1 MISVETARYTVTTR
15 KAGGT
20 SVTERPT
27 TQVAPLNA
35 SRTAQRAVPTL
46 LCLLACLALA
56 EAPTSALCEI
66 VYPSQYTFTTLAGK
80 SSNEQHFNPKSVAV
94 DAAGDV
100 YFADTRKQVICRM
113 QPSGRISIIAGKLGT
128 SGCADGPG
136 SEARFSYPRG
146 IAIDAAENIFVAD
159 TANNTIR
166 RITPDGVVTTVAGV
180 AGTVGSRDGTGI
192 YARFNFP
199 ASVAVDS
206 LGNIYVAD
214 LYNCTIRKVTQHG
227 TVTTIA
233 GQAGVH
239 GSADGQGS
247 AALFNFPISIA
258 LDSSGNTYVADVFNN
273 AIRKIT
279 PNGTVITWA
288 GRLSYTPGNTD
299 GAAGNAGFCHP
310 CGVAV
315 DNAGNVYVADSGN
328 NTIRR
333 ITPDRNVTT
342 LAGLAGQAGLA
353 DGIGSAVRFS
363 HPTALALDQ
372 RDHLYVADLD
382 NKTIRKGSA
391 AIAISVNAALSLKV
405 ARSSYRE

>member
-1 MISVETARYTVTTR
+1 
-15 KAGGT
+15 
-20 SVTERPT
+20 
-27 TQVAPLNA
+27 
-35 SRTAQRAVPTL
+35 
-46 LCLLACLALA
+46 
-56 EAPTSALCEI
+56 
-66 VYPSQYTFTTLAGK
+66 
-80 SSNEQHFNPKSVAV
+80 V

-128 SGCADGPG
+128 SGCVDGPG

-146 IAIDAAENIFVAD
+146 IALDAAENIFVAD

-180 AGTVGSRDGTGI
+180 AGTIGSGDGTGI

-239 GSADGQGS
+239 GSVDGKGS
-247 AALFNFPISIA
+247 AALFNFPVSIA

-288 GRLSYTPGNTD
+288 GRLSYTPGNAD
-299 GAAGNAGFCHP
+299 GTAGNARFCHP

-315 DNAGNVYVADSGN
+315 DNTGNVYVADSGN

-333 ITPDRNVTT
+333 ITPDREVTT
-342 LAGLAGQAGLA
+342 LAGLAGQSGLA
-353 DGIGSAVRFS
+353 DGIGSAARFS
-363 HPTALALDQ
+363 HPTALALDH
-372 RDHLYVADLD
+372 RDHLYVTDLD
-382 NKTIRKGSA
+382 NKTIRKGTA
-391 AIAISVNAALSLKV
+391 AIVIPTTTALSLK
-405 ARSSYRE
+405 APGSSYRE